1 MAKTTIR
8 GTSPT
13 DDEIEAE
20 IPAARK
26 RAKDSARIEPRAA
39 SAWYDAEDG
48 FVVMKLT
55 NGCLLG
61 FPSSQGRGL
70 ENASP
75 DQLSRVEVQAG
86 GSALHWEELDADISV
101 PGLVARLLN
110 LQEWAPR
117 YLGAITSEK
126 KAAAVRENGKKG
138 GRPRKASGAVRR
150 VVRSGTVLEVK
161 ESGER

>member
-1 MAKTTIR
+1 MAEANLR
-8 GTSPT
+8 STSPT
-13 DDEIEAE
+13 DAEIEAG

-26 RAKDSARIEPRAA
+26 RAKEAARIEPRAD
-39 SAWYDAEDG
+39 SAWYDREDRL
-48 FVVMKLT
+48 VVMKLA
-55 NGCLLG
+55 NGCRFG
-61 FPSSQGRGL
+61 FAPSEGRGL
-70 ENASP
+70 ENATP
-75 DQLSRVEVQAG
+75 EQLSRVEVQAG

-138 GRPRKASGAVRR
+138 GRPRKASN
-150 VVRSGTVLEVK
+150 TVLA
-161 ESGER
+161 